1 MGGGCNDVCRN
12 IDPSM
17 GTFASQEC
25 IPHQSEWTQWTQW
38 TVHSVYVP
46 SLITYLRLIWVPYQN
61 ALAQNIKSAS
71 LGTPIDLLARG
82 MCGLCFWSMSQDIF
96 PRRIRVPVFVM
107 TRLCANAE
115 IGVPRGRIAF
125 PRHPCIPV
133 IPAFPRHPCLS
144 TSFLPSQE

>member
-17 GTFASQEC
+17 GTFASHEC

-46 SLITYLRLIWVPYQN
+46 SLITYLRLTWVPHQN

-71 LGTPIDLLARG
+71 LGTPISALAHKR
-82 MCGLCFWSMSQDIF
+82 
-96 PRRIRVPVFVM
+96 VM
-107 TRLCANAE
+107 TKTATQIRRGNMTCDRHTTSQTTKAPANAE
-115 IGVPRGRIAF
+115 IGVPRLADF
-125 PRHPCIPV
+125 M
-133 IPAFPRHPCLS
+133 F
-144 TSFLPSQE
+144 